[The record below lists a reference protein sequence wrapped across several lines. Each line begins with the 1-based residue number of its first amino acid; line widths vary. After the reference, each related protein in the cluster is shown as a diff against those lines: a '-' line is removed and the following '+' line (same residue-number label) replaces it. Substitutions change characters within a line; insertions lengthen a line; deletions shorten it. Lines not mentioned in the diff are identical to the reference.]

1 MDALVERFSP
11 CLRIR
16 KWNHSQLNFVGGR
29 LNNSSMEKNFSFC
42 PHCARSGK
50 ERLIQPSTGRT
61 PLVSRSDGG
70 SYHLYLEEANILNP
84 TGKAKEIAGLF
95 RYDLDPAGVRADSSL
110 IRIPYAQD
118 GCDMQEALEDA
129 ADRLAEVLEGGQ
141 VPCRVY
147 ILQAGRALVE
157 ASSHFGKAEVR
168 LASG

>member
-1 MDALVERFSP
+1 
-11 CLRIR
+11 
-16 KWNHSQLNFVGGR
+16 
-29 LNNSSMEKNFSFC
+29 MEKNFSFC
-42 PHCARSGK
+42 PHCSRSGK
-50 ERLIQPSTGRT
+50 EKLIQPCTGRT

-118 GCDMQEALEDA
+118 SDMQEALDDA
-129 ADRLAEVLEGGQ
+129 ADRLAAVLERGD

-147 ILQAGRALVE
+147 MLQAGRGLVE
-157 ASSHFGKAEVR
+157 ASSHFGEAEMR